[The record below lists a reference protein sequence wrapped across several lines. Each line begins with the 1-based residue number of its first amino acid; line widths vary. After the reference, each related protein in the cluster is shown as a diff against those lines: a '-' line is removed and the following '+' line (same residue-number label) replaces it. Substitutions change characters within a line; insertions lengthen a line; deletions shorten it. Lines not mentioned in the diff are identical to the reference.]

1 MSELLAT
8 TVKEDNGLYTF
19 SLAELSTN
27 PVTERFL
34 GESRF
39 FTGLDVD
46 PTTGLLY
53 GAANSLYLVNPTDGS
68 YQIIGRIRSATE
80 DSILPTIA
88 FSPSGVLYASELDSN
103 LGSYRLYTINTDTA
117 FATEVG
123 IIPENA
129 WGIDFD
135 ANGTLYGATSDLITI
150 DPSSGTILS
159 TIGTLEGSPL
169 IWELDIT
176 SDGTIYGID
185 PDIDTNSTLL
195 YEVNPF
201 SASTTLIGTYTSLV
215 SSIASM
221 LNKPQENLNSI
232 IETPDLLN
240 FFVNTVNYYN
250 FPQSINDF
258 EVLSPDN
265 DTFEIIEEIANR
277 TWGVLGG
284 DGDDN
289 ITGSL
294 VNDFA
299 NGNLGNDTLSGED
312 GDDYLRGGKDS
323 DVLIGGPGNDI
334 LSGNLGND
342 NLNGGD
348 GDDFL
353 RGGKGEDILIG
364 GSGRDVLVGDR
375 EGDTLF
381 GGDDA
386 DTFVLLANETVNFG
400 NLEVIGDF
408 NPQEDRIGILKD
420 LSLIRLEQN
429 DSNTTILL
437 QNESIVAIVENAL
450 VEDVRNV
457 LFSVSDQDPA
467 LGIG

>member
-1 MSELLAT
+1 MSRENPIPLQLVSASDPRSNSDIKGRPIGSFVTRNPSSVVNLVYRVDLDQDGYLA
-8 TVKEDNGLYTF
+8 V
-19 SLAELSTN
+19 
-27 PVTERFL
+27 V
-34 GESRF
+34 
-39 FTGLDVD
+39 
-46 PTTGLLY
+46 
-53 GAANSLYLVNPTDGS
+53 NSS
-68 YQIIGRIRSATE
+68 
-80 DSILPTIA
+80 DSIQDFVSTSKIPPEGSSVALTNRGSAQPA
-88 FSPSGVLYASELDSN
+88 FGISYSIIQDTNSNQRLD
-103 LGSYRLYTINTDTA
+103 NTDT
-117 FATEVG
+117 FLKEQISSPDTPGVVVFQQLVTSGTYFIE
-123 IIPENA
+123 IL
-129 WGIDFD
+129 DT
-135 ANGTLYGATSDLITI
+135 NGTGASHAEGLILYDPETSSFPVT
-150 DPSSGTILS
+150 PPPPPVTSSASDSI
-159 TIGTLEGSPL
+159 ESP
-169 IWELDIT
+169 
-176 SDGTIYGID
+176 
-185 PDIDTNSTLL
+185 DTNA
-195 YEVNPF
+195 PR
-201 SASTTLIGTYTSLV
+201 TSR
-215 SSIASM
+215 A
-221 LNKPQENLNSI
+221 EAI
-232 IETPDLLN
+232 ISDEPGSFLLN

-353 RGGKGEDILIG
+353 RGGKGEDILRG
-364 GSGRDVLVGDR
+364 GSGRDVLIGDR

-450 VEDVRNV
+450 VQDVRNV